1 MTRKCMQAWL
11 RCSAVVAITLLTAC
25 TVHPPKQA
33 DVQDEISKALDQS
46 VAINNGEDNEAN
58 KTVPRAVNS
67 SLVPNLR
74 LKRINVNTRR
84 KRFDIA
90 VNDMP
95 INTYF
100 QSLVKGTQ
108 YNVIVSPKVTGNVT
122 INLKKVTIPEAIDA
136 TCQAYNLGYKQ
147 TEFGYQILP
156 DALETQIF
164 SVNYLDINR
173 RGHSETS
180 VTASQLSSD
189 ENNDDNNNGSSG
201 GGSNNNSN
209 SLASSLLGGGS
220 SSSSSGTDPNHIP
233 GRSNGLIAA
242 NNSTISTSQQSD
254 FWTTLN
260 HSLHTIIG
268 KKEGRKVVV
277 NPQAGLVIVRAYP
290 NELREV
296 AHYLDST
303 QNILDRQVILE
314 AKVLEVTLNA
324 GYESGINWNIL
335 GVRVDNTGLNNNLKD
350 FSGIFSVTATAGDGF
365 STVMQLLSTQGRV
378 QVLSSPRISTLN
390 NQKAIIKVG
399 GDQFFVTN
407 IANTVTAGT
416 IAGNNTQEIDL
427 TPFFSGIALDVT
439 PQIGPNGNVTLH
451 IHPIV
456 SRVEEDQ
463 RKFVVSGQAQDL
475 PLAKTTVRE
484 SDSVVKSKDSQVI
497 VIGGLMQDTNQN
509 YVGTTPGVDKTI
521 AKPAFSRYNLNAT
534 KTELVILLRARIV
547 GPHTWNNAI
556 IQARKGF
563 DTAKPSYKF
572 DVTMNKK
579 LFPKPAP
586 KPVPPPKPA
595 PKPAVKH
602 DVIYK

>member
-1 MTRKCMQAWL
+1 MGRKRLQLWIRSSSLLVIGC
-11 RCSAVVAITLLTAC
+11 LTAC

-33 DVQDEISKALDQS
+33 DVQDEISKALNQS
-46 VAINNGEDNEAN
+46 IAINNGNDNEAN
-58 KTVPRAVNS
+58 KTIPRSVNS

-74 LKRINVNTRR
+74 LKRINVNTRK
-84 KRFDIA
+84 KRFDVA

-122 INLKKVTIPEAIDA
+122 ISLKKVTIPEAIDA

-189 ENNDDNNNGSSG
+189 ENGDENNGGTGGLSSGGSSG
-201 GGSNNNSN
+201 GAG

-220 SSSSSGTDPNHIP
+220 SNSGGSNDPNHIP
-233 GRSNGLIAA
+233 GRSNGLMAA
-242 NNSTISTSQQSD
+242 NNSTISTTQQSD

-277 NPQAGLVIVRAYP
+277 NPQAGLIIVRAYP

-314 AKVLEVTLNA
+314 AKVLEVALDA
-324 GYESGINWNIL
+324 SYQSGINWNIL
-335 GVRVDNTGLNNNLKD
+335 GIRVDNTGLNNNLKD
-350 FSGIFSVTATAGDGF
+350 FSGIFSVTATAGDSF

-463 RKFVVSGQAQDL
+463 RKFIVSGKPQDL

-497 VIGGLMQDTNQN
+497 VIGGLMQDTNKN
-509 YVGTTPGVDKTI
+509 FVGSTPGMDKTI

-534 KTELVILLRARIV
+534 KSELVILLRARVV
-547 GPHTWNNAI
+547 GPHTWNNDI
-556 IQARKGF
+556 IQTRKGF

-579 LFPKPAP
+579 LFPQTTSHTQSVH
-586 KPVPPPKPA
+586 KPVK
-595 PKPAVKH
+595 KS
-602 DVIYK
+602 DVVYK